1 MTGLAAIALA
11 LGASAGCGA
20 PRPLARG
27 AAERPEPMTCTDY
40 TSPSHIPFACRES
53 ELHPSDYP
61 MLDEMAAHL
70 LAQRGLTRVR
80 LIGSQSRTGPEGAL
94 PTDLALRRAATV
106 TRELERR
113 GIDPAMIVIVEEESG
128 YRYKHGPRRKSEP
141 DACTDELFDRR
152 RSRRVEV
159 RYTLCCPRRTLDG
172 LTAECPFVPR
182 PE

>member
-11 LGASAGCGA
+11 LGAWAGCGA

-27 AAERPEPMTCTDY
+27 AAEPPEPMTCTDY
-40 TSPSHIPFACRES
+40 TSPSHIPFACREG
-53 ELHPSDYP
+53 ELHPSDRP
-61 MLDEMAAHL
+61 ILDEMAAHL

-80 LIGSQSRTGPEGAL
+80 LIGTQSRTGPEGAL

-106 TRELERR
+106 MRQLERS
-113 GIDPAMIVIVEEESG
+113 GIDPAMIAIVEEESG
-128 YRYKHGPRRKSEP
+128 YRHKRGPRRKNEP

-152 RSRRVEV
+152 RSRSVEV
-159 RYTLCCPRRTLDG
+159 RYTLCCPRRVIDG
-172 LTAECPFVPR
+172 LTAGCPFTPR